1 MNWNSMKYEKK
12 DTKEKSEENVPSSS
26 DDFLNQ
32 LNKRFINQ
40 QDQIAKYRT
49 ILTVWFVCVTVA
61 QLIVADVLIFIAI
74 FVVKEMVELLDFL
87 KYFVGATFVELLGGL
102 LIIVKFVFSH
112 ETFDMI
118 KHLTYVD
125 PSAKE

>member
-12 DTKEKSEENVPSSS
+12 DTKEKSEENVPPSS